1 MHGIK
6 EPNIVHAN
14 TIETVIQDIK
24 ENLKFD
30 IIMTNPPFEE
40 EESDNTKRKLP
51 ASYQTRDTALGFLLQ
66 SMRQIC
72 RMSMVITA
80 YNIYRYL
87 SHYLAKISFFSYYQM
102 KNAATIMIVIFQR
115 LVIVKSLTISNYGK

>member
-1 MHGIK
+1 MKKNNESNDDAWHK
-6 EPNIVHAN
+6 RTKVHAN

-66 SMRQIC
+66 SMRQI
-72 RMSMVITA
+72 
-80 YNIYRYL
+80 
-87 SHYLAKISFFSYYQM
+87 
-102 KNAATIMIVIFQR
+102 
-115 LVIVKSLTISNYGK
+115 